1 MVVNEQATKIEAP
14 ADRVWNLFA
23 TESGQLLLSRGFVKA
38 MDFEGEGLGLV
49 RTMHTDGH
57 WGTTYVVE
65 RCDHFDTVNRE
76 VTYAIIDT
84 GGIVPFADYRGS
96 AKVIPAGPGACVLML
111 RSTFVP
117 VDMAADEA
125 KALSEANFRLLFEN
139 VKKAVAA
146 GEI

>member
-14 ADRVWNLFA
+14 ADRIWALFA
-23 TESGQLLLSRGFVKA
+23 TEEGQLLLSRGFVKA
-38 MDFEGEGLGLV
+38 MDFQGEGLGLV

-57 WGTTYVVE
+57 WGSTYVIE
-65 RCDHFDTVNRE
+65 RCDHFDSVNME
-76 VTYAIIDT
+76 VTYVMTDT

-117 VDMAADEA
+117 VDMSEGDA

-139 VKKAVAA
+139 VKSAVAA

>member
-1 MVVNEQATKIEAP
+1 MVVNEQASKIAAP
-14 ADRVWNLFA
+14 AERIWALFA
-23 TESGQLLLSRGFVKA
+23 TEEGQLLLSRGFVKG

-57 WGTTYVVE
+57 WGSTYVIE
-65 RCDHFDTVNRE
+65 RCDHFDPVGME
-76 VTYAIIDT
+76 VSYTMIDT

-96 AKVIPAGPGACVLML
+96 AKVIRAGPEECVLML

-117 VDMAADEA
+117 VDMSEDEA
-125 KALSEANFRLLFEN
+125 KALSETNFRLLFEN
-139 VKKAVAA
+139 VKSGVAS